1 MIDNGMEHHMAIS
14 ETPDFIEAGQGPKV
28 ILFHSSVSGAR
39 QWRSLMDMLSDRYH
53 LVAINLFGYG
63 KTPAWSDSRT
73 QSLADQAS
81 LAEPFLT
88 QDGDAV
94 SIIGHSF
101 GGSVAMKA
109 AALYKDQ
116 VDRLVLIEPN
126 PFYLLEQH
134 GKLEGYKEATKLR
147 DAIKASGQ
155 SGSWETAAKVFA
167 NYWTGK
173 GSWDAM
179 PNERRSKF
187 AEALKPN
194 FHEWDAVMN
203 ETTTMAEWEA
213 GLPDRTTVI
222 SANDTVR
229 SIREI
234 CGVME
239 ASVPRWNHKQID
251 QGGHMA
257 ALTKPDLINPIVADA
272 LA

>member
-1 MIDNGMEHHMAIS
+1 MIGHGTEHDMGIS

-39 QWRSLMDMLSDRYH
+39 QWRSLMDVLADRYH
-53 LVAINLFGYG
+53 LIAINLFGYG
-63 KTPAWSDSRT
+63 KTPAWADGRP

-81 LAEPFLT
+81 LAAPFLP
-88 QDGDAV
+88 QDGEAFAIV
-94 SIIGHSF
+94 GHSF
-101 GGSVAMKA
+101 GGSVAMKS
-109 AALYKDQ
+109 AALYGDQ

-134 GKLEGYKEATKLR
+134 GKTDAYQEVTNLR

-155 SGSWETAAKVFA
+155 NGSWETAAEIFA
-167 NYWTGK
+167 NYWTGM

-179 PNERRSKF
+179 PVDRRSKF

-203 ETTTMAEWEA
+203 ETTAMVEWNA
-213 GLPDRTTVI
+213 RLPDRTTVI

-234 CGVME
+234 CAVME
-239 ASVPRWNHKQID
+239 ASAPRWNHKRID
-251 QGGHMA
+251 HGGHMA
-257 ALTKPDLINPIVADA
+257 ALTKPDLMNPIIADA
-272 LA
+272 LR